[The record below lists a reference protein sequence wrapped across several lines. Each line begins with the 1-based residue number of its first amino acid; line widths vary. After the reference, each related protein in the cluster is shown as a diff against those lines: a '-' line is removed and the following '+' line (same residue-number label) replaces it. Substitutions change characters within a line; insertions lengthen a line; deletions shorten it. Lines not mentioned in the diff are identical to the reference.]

1 MINRRGI
8 LSVLV
13 AATTLAAAPF
23 AYAAEHMAFTQQ
35 ALDAAQKAGKP
46 ILIDV
51 TAPWCPICKAQKPI
65 LADLAALPKFKNLEI
80 LEVDFDSQKDALRAF
95 NIQKQSTLVIF
106 KGGKEVDRSTGDTN
120 AASIGALL
128 DKAI

>member
-1 MINRRGI
+1 MPNRRSI
-8 LSVLV
+8 LSALV
-13 AATTLAAAPF
+13 AASTLAAAPF
-23 AYAAEHMAFTQQ
+23 AYGAEHMAFTQQ
-35 ALDAAQKAGKP
+35 AFEAAQKAGKP

-65 LADLAALPKFKNLEI
+65 LAELTAQPKFKNLEI
-80 LEVDFDSQKDALRAF
+80 LEIDFDSQKDALKAL
-95 NIQKQSTLVIF
+95 NVQKQSTLVIF
-106 KGGKEVDRSTGDTN
+106 KGGKEADRSTGDTN

>member
-1 MINRRGI
+1 
-8 LSVLV
+8 
-13 AATTLAAAPF
+13 
-23 AYAAEHMAFTQQ
+23 MAFTQQ